1 MENKFSQI
9 KSEGVKKMK
18 ICMECEHFNST
29 IRQCKLCGCFMPV
42 KVLLPNMTCP
52 DNPPKW

>member
-9 KSEGVKKMK
+9 KSEGVRKMK

-52 DNPPKW
+52 DRPPKW